1 MTLGPGTLCRLI
13 PGRRGLALAMA
24 GALALSQATGPA
36 FAFKLFGLKF
46 FEPGDEETEV
56 VADAQPYTLE
66 FTVAGADKKL
76 DKAIRNASSLARDE
90 KRPPPGTPGL
100 IARAKG
106 DYGRILAALYANGH
120 YGGTIHILVA
130 GQPVENLQPD
140 VALPDPVAVSV
151 AVDPGP
157 LFQFGEIHVDG
168 LPAEPITREDG
179 KALNLK
185 RWDFVV
191 GVDAR
196 SGVILDT
203 EGRLVE
209 VWRQRGYP
217 KAEVTTR
224 DIVADHR
231 TNKLDVTLVVTP
243 GPAAQLGPV
252 EVTGTERMD
261 PQFVHW
267 MTGIKPGEPYDPD
280 TLKRARDR
288 LQRLGVFSSVA
299 VVEASEV
306 GPDGVLPLTFRV
318 AERKRRVIGGG
329 GSYSTTDGAALEAY
343 WMHRNLFGHAESLR
357 LEAAVSELG
366 AQEVG
371 NLTYN
376 VAATFRRPG
385 VFTPD
390 TDFTL
395 QVAGTREVVEDA
407 YESRSV
413 GAKAGFDHT
422 FSERLTGSMVF
433 NVERDWVE
441 DAFGE
446 HDYMIVSLPTDARL

>member
-1 MTLGPGTLCRLI
+1 M
-13 PGRRGLALAMA
+13 
-24 GALALSQATGPA
+24 
-36 FAFKLFGLKF
+36 
-46 FEPGDEETEV
+46 
-56 VADAQPYTLE
+56 
-66 FTVAGADKKL
+66 
-76 DKAIRNASSLARDE
+76 
-90 KRPPPGTPGL
+90 
-100 IARAKG
+100 
-106 DYGRILAALYANGH
+106 
-120 YGGTIHILVA
+120 
-130 GQPVENLQPD
+130 
-140 VALPDPVAVSV
+140 AVSV

-157 LFQFGEIHVDG
+157 LFHFGEIHVDG
-168 LPAEPITREDG
+168 PAGRTDHPGGPEGARTSSD
-179 KALNLK
+179 
-185 RWDFVV
+185 WDFNV
-191 GVDAR
+191 GADAR

-231 TNKLDVTLVVTP
+231 TNKLDVTLIVKP

-357 LEAAVSELG
+357 FEAAVSEHRG
-366 AQEVG
+366 AGGRGSHLQC
-371 NLTYN
+371 L
-376 VAATFRRPG
+376 RRRS
-385 VFTPD
+385 
-390 TDFTL
+390 
-395 QVAGTREVVEDA
+395 AGRASSRRTRISRCRSRATREVVEDA

-446 HDYMIVSLPTDARL
+446 HDYMIVSLPTHARL